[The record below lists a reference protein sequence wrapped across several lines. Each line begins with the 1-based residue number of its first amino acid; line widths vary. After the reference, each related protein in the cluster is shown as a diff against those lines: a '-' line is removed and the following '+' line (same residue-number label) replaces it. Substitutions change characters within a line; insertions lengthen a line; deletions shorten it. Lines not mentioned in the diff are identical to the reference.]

1 LAKLL
6 AIRLASSTVSTPA
19 GAGIGVKVGQ
29 RLPLGIHDFKAA
41 AGVGWSTA
49 VESDVES
56 STFVGLDQ
64 SSGGCLNFP
73 ITMLVDQ
80 RVYFLTDPREA
91 AVAKV
96 AKGVFSHTAG

>member
-1 LAKLL
+1 MP
-6 AIRLASSTVSTPA
+6 V
-19 GAGIGVKVGQ
+19 
-29 RLPLGIHDFKAA
+29 GIHDFEATRQAFDGPRRREAA
-41 AGVGWSTA
+41 LSHLL
-49 VESDVES
+49 SL
-56 STFVGLDQ
+56 GLDQ

-73 ITMLVDQ
+73 ITVLVDQ

>member
-1 LAKLL
+1 M
-6 AIRLASSTVSTPA
+6 
-19 GAGIGVKVGQ
+19 
-29 RLPLGIHDFKAA
+29 GIHDFKPPQALDGPQRWKA
-41 AGVGWSTA
+41 TLS
-49 VESDVES
+49 S

-64 SSGGCLNFP
+64 SSGGGLNFP